1 VIYRYRWIYV
11 ILLVFLIFCSAYYF
25 DIKNIIQEQEH
36 LTFKAAYLQR
46 ERKIRLESE
55 KILQSTA
62 TQSAH
67 DNNDINEISRLI
79 DESEL
84 QLDGITNLTGQS
96 DSSSGAVYKVTLR
109 GDYNQLL
116 KYLTLI
122 GGRESEYKIKD
133 FSFAIDE
140 SNLILTSLLILYE
153 SRNGDE
159 FVPSTS
165 GFYLATNPF
174 CGADQISGADKKASQ
189 QFSVNEM
196 RLIGTATVA
205 GKLAAVILLPNGVV
219 FSIQRNDL
227 LGSEGGKV
235 IAINEGSVTLS
246 MPDHIFSA
254 RELHFLRGAAT
265 QKLILHK

>member
-36 LTFKAAYLQR
+36 LAFKAADLQR
-46 ERKIRLESE
+46 ERKNRLKSE
-55 KILQSTA
+55 KSLQSTV

-84 QLDGITNLTGQS
+84 QLDGITNLIGQS
-96 DSSSGAVYKVTLR
+96 DSSSGAAYKVSLR

-122 GGRESEYKIKD
+122 GGRENEYKIKD

-140 SNLILTSLLILYE
+140 RNLIVTSLLLLYE

-159 FVPSTS
+159 FVPSPS
-165 GFYLATNPF
+165 GFSLATNPF
-174 CGADQISGADKKASQ
+174 CGADQIEGADKKVSQ

-205 GKLAAVILLPNGVV
+205 GKLAAVILLPNGVI

-235 IAINEGSVTLS
+235 VAINERSVTLS
-246 MPDHIFSA
+246 ISHHIFTA
-254 RELHFLRGAAT
+254 RELHSLPGAAT
-265 QKLILHK
+265 QKLMLHK